1 MPAALKVV
9 IAANV
14 VSFVALALLALA
26 SGDGF
31 TSGVFPPG
39 EGHELRLIPI
49 ERVAPVSRAAQTP
62 VQRVEIPPEYRT
74 PDPIPS
80 PWVAIPDGS
89 VRFVRSE

>member
-9 IAANV
+9 IAVNV
-14 VSFVALALLALA
+14 VSFVALALVALV

-31 TSGVFPPG
+31 VSGFFAPG
-39 EGHELRLIPI
+39 ESHELRLVPI
-49 ERVAPVSRAAQTP
+49 ERVAQISRAAPTA

-80 PWVAIPDGS
+80 PWVTMPDGS
-89 VRFVRSE
+89 IRLVRSE